1 MNEMFDQRV
10 VVITGATG
18 GLGNLVAHSFAER
31 GASLALLDH
40 DQEKLDDLVR
50 SLNLPETRL
59 LTLVADLRNGDAVRF
74 AAESV
79 SAKFG
84 RVDALFHLVG
94 GWTGGKTI
102 SETSVDDLDFM
113 LNQHV
118 WTTFHLFQ
126 AFGPRLATNGWGRVL
141 IVSMPLTIHPAPKM
155 SAYAAG
161 KAAQEALVQTLAEEL
176 KGNGVTANIIHVKSI
191 DVKGEGKGTTPAE
204 IVASMLYLF
213 SEEASKISG
222 AKIPLYRQ

>member
-1 MNEMFDQRV
+1 MNTVFGQRV

-31 GASLALLDH
+31 GACLALLDNN
-40 DQEKLDDLVR
+40 QARLDELAR
-50 SLNLPETRL
+50 ALSLPEPRL
-59 LTLVADLRNGDAVRF
+59 LTLLADLRNGDAVRA
-74 AAESV
+74 AAETV

-102 SETSVDDLDFM
+102 PEASADDLESM
-113 LNQHV
+113 LGQHV

-126 AFGPRLATNGWGRVL
+126 SFGPRLMANGWGRVV
-141 IVSMPLTIHPAPKM
+141 IVSMPLTLHPAPKM
-155 SAYAAG
+155 GTYAAG

-176 KGNGVTANIIHVKSI
+176 KGSGVTANIIHVKAI
-191 DVKGEGKGTTPAE
+191 DVKGDGKGTTPAE
-204 IVASMLYLF
+204 IVAGMSYLF
-213 SEEASKISG
+213 SDEAAKISG
-222 AKIPLYRQ
+222 AKIPLYG

>member
-1 MNEMFDQRV
+1 MSIAFGQRV

-18 GLGNLVAHSFAER
+18 GLGNLVAHTFAEQD
-31 GASLALLDH
+31 ASVALLDSN
-40 DQEKLDDLVR
+40 QAKLDELVSVLKPR
-50 SLNLPETRL
+50 ESSVFP
-59 LTLVADLRNGDAVRF
+59 LVADLRKSEAVF
-74 AAESV
+74 SAAEAI

-102 SETSVDDLDFM
+102 PETSAEDLESM

-126 AFGPRLATNGWGRVL
+126 AFGPLLASNGWGRV
-141 IVSMPLTIHPAPKM
+141 IVVSMPLSVHPVPKM
-155 SAYAAG
+155 GAYAAG
-161 KAAQEALVQTLAEEL
+161 KAAQEALVQTMAEEL
-176 KGNGVTANIIHVKSI
+176 KDKGVTANIIHVKSI
-191 DVKGEGKGTTPAE
+191 DVKGEGKGTAPAE

-213 SEEASKISG
+213 SDEAAKVNG
-222 AKIPLYRQ
+222 AKIPLYG

>member
-1 MNEMFDQRV
+1 MNAVFRQRV

-31 GASLALLDH
+31 GTSLALLDNN
-40 DQEKLDDLVR
+40 QAKLDELVR
-50 SLNLPETRL
+50 ALNLSGERL
-59 LTLVADLRNGDAVRF
+59 FPMVTDLRNGEAVRS
-74 AAESV
+74 AAEAV

-102 SETSVDDLDFM
+102 PESSADDLEFM
-113 LNQHV
+113 LGQHA

-126 AFGPRLATNGWGRVL
+126 AFGPRLAANSWGRVI
-141 IVSMPLTIHPAPKM
+141 IVSMPLSIHPAPKM
-155 SAYAAG
+155 GAYAAG

-176 KGNGVTANIIHVKSI
+176 KGNGVTANIIHVKAI
-191 DVKGEGKGTTPAE
+191 DVKGDGKGTTPAE

-213 SEEASKISG
+213 SDEAAKISG
-222 AKIPLYRQ
+222 AKIPLYG

>member
-18 GLGNLVAHSFAER
+18 ALGSLAAQSFAER
-31 GASLALLDH
+31 EASLALLDH
-40 DQEKLDDLVR
+40 NQEKLETLAR

-59 LTLVADLRNGDAVRF
+59 ITRVADLRNGESVRS
-74 AAESV
+74 AAETVSV
-79 SAKFG
+79 KFG

-94 GWTGGKTI
+94 GWTGGKI
-102 SETSVDDLDFM
+102 IPETSVDDLEFM

-126 AFGPRLATNGWGRVL
+126 AFGPHLAANGWGRVV
-141 IVSMPLTIHPAPKM
+141 IVSMPLSVRPAPKM

-161 KAAQEALVQTLAEEL
+161 KAAQEALLQTLAEEL

-204 IVASMLYLF
+204 IVASMLYLC

-222 AKIPLYRQ
+222 AKVPLYRQ